1 MNLTQHCM
9 TFVCHQWAINDPAHS
24 NRVYLCDF
32 RRKRWMRRYTRP
44 YTGPEAA

>member
-9 TFVCHQWAINDPAHS
+9 AFVCHQWAANDPGRS
-24 NRVYLCDF
+24 NVVSLSDYK
-32 RRKRWMRRYTRP
+32 RRKWMRRYTRP